1 MYKNILSNIQS
12 VSVRILGLY
21 LLMGSSNEVET
32 SVARDIPRIST
43 ANGEGI
49 GQNRMRTEKW
59 GCILNYLCLPAYVL

>member
-43 ANGEGI
+43 ANEDKRRYSEGKEEEDLI
-49 GQNRMRTEKW
+49 INRKRRYRTE
-59 GCILNYLCLPAYVL
+59 